1 MEVSNVSELS
11 PPPEAH
17 QCSTSCRTE
26 ILVSPVSSGD
36 AFRSCRRFDW
46 CSIGRR
52 RRLASAPAFGADDTW
67 IGNTSNLW
75 SVPANWSSLP
85 VTGDNLIFGAAGS
98 AGTTLLDDLMT
109 PATFNIGSI
118 TFNAGALGFT
128 INPNAVGTNGI
139 TLTGPITNNATN
151 PETLNDSIVTTA
163 NRTVTVGTGGSLVLG
178 GAISGAGGGITKA
191 GTGALTLGG
200 ANTYT
205 GATLVNGGVVNL
217 TGSIIATGQPNPF
230 VQVGGGNGVS
240 GVLNVLPGSTLS
252 GSTEMWVALADGGY
266 GAINNTGGS
275 ITSGSWFALGRGGG
289 QGLYNQTAGSL
300 TVNTNPLTIGSFGGA
315 TSQGFVHGQVNV
327 SGGTLTANN
336 QPIFVGEQ
344 SLATMNI
351 SGTAQVTAGGVGVEF
366 APNNA
371 AAAGSILNLLGGT
384 LSTPR
389 VFQNQGAGIFNF
401 NGGTLK
407 ATVSAGNFMQGLLGG
422 IGGGAYVYAGGA
434 TIDDGG
440 NNITI
445 NQPLVAPTGNGLSAT
460 GLTVSGGGFIRAPIV
475 QITGD
480 GFGATA
486 NATIDANGNLTGIV
500 ITNPGQ
506 NYNSATFT
514 LLGGGTGN
522 TGAINGAPTLVP
534 NTSGPLTKTGS
545 GTLTLGGANTY
556 TGNTTVSAGTLII
569 GPTGSLASTNPVTI
583 INGAKLIQGSATPIQ
598 GLVTVTNGT
607 LDGTGQL
614 TSATV
619 ASSATNVVTNGG
631 NGIQSVASPL
641 TLSSSLTFQGAAKLV
656 PVTAP
661 LAANTPAISAASLT
675 ASGPAGSISVSPV
688 STIGGFPNGTYQLV
702 SYTGS
707 IGGTGFPAFTLNLS
721 GLGVRQS
728 AALTNP
734 AGLID
739 LVVSGNSAV
748 WTGGAE
754 RKLDHDRPCG
764 AEELGAVLEL
774 GPDRLR
780 LRRRRDL

>member
-1 MEVSNVSELS
+1 
-11 PPPEAH
+11 
-17 QCSTSCRTE
+17 
-26 ILVSPVSSGD
+26 
-36 AFRSCRRFDW
+36 
-46 CSIGRR
+46 
-52 RRLASAPAFGADDTW
+52 
-67 IGNTSNLW
+67 
-75 SVPANWSSLP
+75 VPANWSSLP

-109 PATFNIGSI
+109 PATFNIGSV
-118 TFNAGALGFT
+118 TFNAGAAGFT

-139 TLTGPITNNATN
+139 TLNGPITNNATN
-151 PETLNDSIVTTA
+151 PEMFNDNIVTTA

-217 TGSIIATGQPNPF
+217 TGSIIATGQPNAF
-230 VQVGGGNGVS
+230 VQVGGANGVS
-240 GVLNVLPGSTLS
+240 GVLNVLPGATLS

-336 QPIFVGEQ
+336 QTIFVCEQ

-389 VFQNQGAGIFNF
+389 VFQNQGAGILNF

-445 NQPLVAPTGNGLSAT
+445 NQPLAAPTGNFSGSINW
-460 GLTVSGGGFIRAPIV
+460 GDGTVSNPD
-475 QITGD
+475 IT
-480 GFGATA
+480 
-486 NATIDANGNLTGIV
+486 
-500 ITNPGQ
+500 
-506 NYNSATFT
+506 TFT
-514 LLGGGTGN
+514 
-522 TGAINGAPTLVP
+522 ASAV
-534 NTSGPLTKTGS
+534 TGS
-545 GTLTLGGANTY
+545 VGSY
-556 TGNTTVSAGTLII
+556 TVSASH
-569 GPTGSLASTNPVTI
+569 P
-583 INGAKLIQGSATPIQ
+583 
-598 GLVTVTNGT
+598 
-607 LDGTGQL
+607 
-614 TSATV
+614 
-619 ASSATNVVTNGG
+619 
-631 NGIQSVASPL
+631 
-641 TLSSSLTFQGAAKLV
+641 
-656 PVTAP
+656 
-661 LAANTPAISAASLT
+661 
-675 ASGPAGSISVSPV
+675 
-688 STIGGFPNGTYQLV
+688 Y
-702 SYTGS
+702 
-707 IGGTGFPAFTLNLS
+707 
-721 GLGVRQS
+721 VRKWRRLHWRADRS
-728 AALTNP
+728 
-734 AGLID
+734 
-739 LVVSGNSAV
+739 
-748 WTGGAE
+748 
-754 RKLDHDRPCG
+754 DHR
-764 AEELGAVLEL
+764 
-774 GPDRLR
+774 RR
-780 LRRRRDL
+780 LRRHRQRHDRCKRQLDRHRHHESRPEL